1 MCINK
6 IENRITLKIK
16 KGYYLQL
23 LIPETM
29 ELLGISKNKIA
40 KNENGENI
48 SYIEIGRVVLVH
60 CNLVNYDCL

>member
-1 MCINK
+1 
-6 IENRITLKIK
+6 
-16 KGYYLQL
+16 
-23 LIPETM
+23 M

-60 CNLVNYDCL
+60 CNLVNYVCKIQESCVHFFPKR